1 MKRMILVIAGVV
13 ALSGCTTFNSVPVPP
28 DRHVASDDQYLNLAF
43 NRYFANQNF
52 FTRLVRIESLAQQL
66 IAAMPEKGS
75 AKKRLVQQ
83 FTRDLHQVT
92 AALVNDKISADS
104 KYYAWAPSTQE
115 AGFNEKVRLLGK
127 VVQSSRIM
135 DRMGIY
141 LTASGIFEDDT
152 YGENFYFNLIARALY
167 EIDSEMNKLVL
178 VYPPEMKESDENEA
192 KINYA
197 KSLAGE
203 IRLNLHKIMP
213 RVNSPD
219 YKKMD
224 SFLQKLAS
232 MNAADTGTILKL
244 SSSSDF
250 KFAQSIL
257 SQVQLTNSGDI
268 LGFEDQV
275 ETTIATKFSFE
286 MIHQLVTSVR

>member
-13 ALSGCTTFNSVPVPP
+13 ALSGCTTFNRVPVPP
-28 DRHVASDDQYLNLAF
+28 DRHVASDDQYLILAF

-75 AKKRLVQQ
+75 AKKGLVQQ
-83 FTRDLHQVT
+83 FTRDLHQVI
-92 AALVNDKISADS
+92 AALVNDKATAES
-104 KYYAWAPSTQE
+104 KYHAWTPSTQE
-115 AGFNEKVRLLGK
+115 AGFKERVHLLGK
-127 VVQSSRIM
+127 VVQSSKVM

-167 EIDSEMNKLVL
+167 EIDTEMNKLVL
-178 VYPPEMKESDENEA
+178 VYPPEMKEADENEA

-203 IRLNLHKIMP
+203 IRLNLHKILP
-213 RVNSPD
+213 AVNSPD

-224 SFLQKLAS
+224 SFLQKLAGV
-232 MNAADTGTILKL
+232 NGADSGSIQKL
-244 SSSSDF
+244 SKSSDYN
-250 KFAQSIL
+250 FAKSIL

-275 ETTIATKFSFE
+275 ETTIGTKFNFE
-286 MIHQLVTSVR
+286 MIHQLVTSIR